1 MLLYIIFIC
10 TYVPGLVY
18 IRGDTGGAIDLVSKV
33 KETNVMSCTDVHAAI
48 TTAVQC

>member
-1 MLLYIIFIC
+1 MLLYIILIC

-33 KETNVMSCTDVHAAI
+33 TEAFGPALRFQLD
-48 TTAVQC
+48 

>member
-10 TYVPGLVY
+10 TYVLGLVY

-33 KETNVMSCTDVHAAI
+33 IRVLCQSAD
-48 TTAVQC
+48 